1 MMKTIQTPRG
11 IRNNNPLN
19 LRKTK
24 EPWRGKVIPGTDPD
38 FEQFDNMYNGIRAG
52 MRNIQTMY
60 LVHGCH
66 AVEDIIRRWAPASD
80 GNDTEAYI
88 RMVCTKA
95 KLHRQDFVHPNVME
109 RVCKFAWAMAYV
121 ENGQTLDYHLFTQAW
136 HML

>member
-1 MMKTIQTPRG
+1 MKTIQTPRG

-24 EPWRGKVIPGTDPD
+24 
-38 FEQFDNMYNGIRAG
+38 
-52 MRNIQTMY
+52 
-60 LVHGCH
+60 
-66 AVEDIIRRWAPASD
+66 
-80 GNDTEAYI
+80 
-88 RMVCTKA
+88 
-95 KLHRQDFVHPNVME
+95 E